1 MSKYSNTRS
10 APSRRGSSL
19 LTGILVGM
27 VAGLLIAGGV
37 AWYILKTPS
46 AFIEN
51 VTNGKSKLVADAPV
65 KTGQE
70 GGSPSN
76 SGSNEGEGKP
86 RFEFYKVL
94 TDTQDV
100 SVPIP
105 KNIESPAVQ
114 QRSQPV
120 QAAGQAPEKEM
131 YLLQVGS
138 FPNAVDADN
147 LKARLAMLG
156 LEASVQV
163 AEVPDKGVWHRVH
176 MGPYASRE
184 EVKNVQLILKQ
195 NGISATP
202 ILAR

>member
-1 MSKYSNTRS
+1 
-10 APSRRGSSL
+10 
-19 LTGILVGM
+19 M
-27 VAGLLIAGGV
+27 VVGLLIAGGV

-51 VTNGKSKLVADAPV
+51 VTNGKSKLVADATV
-65 KTGQE
+65 KTGQ
-70 GGSPSN
+70 GDNPSN

-100 SVPIP
+100 PVPIP
-105 KNIESPAVQ
+105 KNIETPAVQ

-120 QAAGQAPEKEM
+120 QAAGQVPEKEM
-131 YLLQVGS
+131 YLLQLGS

-176 MGPYASRE
+176 MGPYAGRE

>member
-1 MSKYSNTRS
+1 
-10 APSRRGSSL
+10 
-19 LTGILVGM
+19 
-27 VAGLLIAGGV
+27 
-37 AWYILKTPS
+37 
-46 AFIEN
+46 
-51 VTNGKSKLVADAPV
+51 
-65 KTGQE
+65 
-70 GGSPSN
+70 
-76 SGSNEGEGKP
+76 
-86 RFEFYKVL
+86 
-94 TDTQDV
+94 
-100 SVPIP
+100 
-105 KNIESPAVQ
+105 
-114 QRSQPV
+114 
-120 QAAGQAPEKEM
+120 M